1 MAASAIAGPFDRELD
16 VTSIRGFLGGVMP
29 VVKCRRCGAVATAQ
43 AGAEAIETSYGA
55 SFRENC
61 KSLPDRGAA
70 DFVSTISECPFMD
83 TALERLSVRVTRQ
96 RRRRAVRPAR
106 EPEPE
111 DAPSDGAPL
120 DTTALAR
127 A

>member
-1 MAASAIAGPFDRELD
+1 
-16 VTSIRGFLGGVMP
+16 MP

-43 AGAEAIETSYGA
+43 LAADEIETSYGA

-61 KSLPDRGAA
+61 RSLADRGGA

-83 TALERLSVRVTRQ
+83 TALKRLAARVARQ
-96 RRRRAVRPAR
+96 RRRRAGATTPASTR
-106 EPEPE
+106 EPGPE
-111 DAPSDGAPL
+111 DAPGSDAPT
-120 DTTALAR
+120 DRTALAQ